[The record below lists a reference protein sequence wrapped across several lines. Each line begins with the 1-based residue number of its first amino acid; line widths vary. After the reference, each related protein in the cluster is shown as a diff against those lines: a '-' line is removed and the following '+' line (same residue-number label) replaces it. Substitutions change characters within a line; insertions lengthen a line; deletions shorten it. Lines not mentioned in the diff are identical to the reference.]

1 MRIAIS
7 LGSLNDDTSVKF
19 EGEIY
24 QLASDSQRLV
34 IRVKNKATMQ
44 KIMFSIP
51 FEAIPLVFVNEC
63 YDSYRISFRKQE
75 CHHIYIGVRKVK
87 QFNIFRL

>member
-1 MRIAIS
+1 
-7 LGSLNDDTSVKF
+7 
-19 EGEIY
+19 
-24 QLASDSQRLV
+24 
-34 IRVKNKATMQ
+34 MQ
-44 KIMFSIP
+44 KIMFSLP

-75 CHHIYIGVRKVK
+75 CHHIYIGVREVK